1 MKQPKQYKQPMG
13 KIATTIRDCVRKNLE
28 NKTTQELPYEMI
40 KPFMTDY
47 VKAYG
52 ADDWFVRLMKSNVHV
67 WQSEKRRLEVRRNPQ
82 VRKPWEF
89 G

>member
-1 MKQPKQYKQPMG
+1 MKQPKPYRQPMG
-13 KIATTIRDCVRKNLE
+13 KIQRTIRNCVRQNLE
-28 NKTTQELPYEMI
+28 YKIRMETPYEMI
-40 KPFMTDY
+40 KPFMTNY